1 MSALLEIRDLHV
13 HFRTRDGVVKAVDGA
28 SLSLERGEMV
38 GVVGESGSG
47 KSVTALT
54 TIGLTR
60 FGNADIGGEVLFDGT
75 DLLKMPTRELRRV
88 RGKRIAMIFQ
98 DPLSSLHPFFKAGWQ
113 IVEAI
118 REHESVSRSEAR
130 KRAIE
135 ALASVGIPNPERRVD
150 SYPHELSGGMRQR
163 VMIAMAL
170 VLRPDILIADE
181 PTTALDVTVQ
191 AQILELI
198 RDLRENFGTAV
209 MLITHDLGVVAE
221 TCDDVAVMY
230 AGRIVERASRD
241 ALFTTPEMP
250 YTWGLLRSLPQLGGP
265 RVKRL
270 QPIQGMPPSLIRVP
284 SGCPFHPRCPYRMDV
299 CSRDVPELLPAEPE
313 HLVACHLSPKERQRI
328 GHDLQ
333 AEQALAS

>member
-1 MSALLEIRDLHV
+1 MAALLEIRDLRV

-28 SLSLERGEMV
+28 SLSLERGKMV
-38 GVVGESGSG
+38 GVVGESGSD

-54 TIGLTR
+54 VIGLTR
-60 FGNADIGGEVLFDGT
+60 FGNADISGEVIFDGN
-75 DLLKMPTRELRRV
+75 DLIRMPTRELRRV

-98 DPLSSLHPFFKAGWQ
+98 DPLSSLHPFYKAGWQ

-118 REHESVSRSEAR
+118 RQHEDVSKAEAR
-130 KRAIE
+130 QRAVE
-135 ALASVGIPNPERRVD
+135 ALRSVGIPNPERRVD
-150 SYPHELSGGMRQR
+150 AYPHELSGGMRQR

-198 RDLRENFGTAV
+198 RDLRENYGTAV

-230 AGRIVERASRD
+230 AGRIVERASRE

-250 YTWGLLRSLPQLGGP
+250 STWGLLRSLPQLGGP
-265 RVKRL
+265 RQKRL
-270 QPIQGMPPSLIRVP
+270 QPIQGLPPSLIRVP
-284 SGCPFHPRCPYRMDV
+284 TGCPFHPRCPYRMEV
-299 CSRDVPELLPAEPE
+299 CPREVPELLPAEGE
-313 HLVACHLSPKERQRI
+313 HLVACHLPHEERQRI
-328 GHDLQ
+328 GRELQ
-333 AEQALAS
+333 AERALAS